1 MLRIAVCDDDFV
13 VCDKV
18 EQLIQDY
25 DSTAIVDVY
34 HTPQRLIKH
43 LVDENY
49 DLYILDIEFPEAS
62 GLLIAKEIRRFD
74 VDVPIV
80 FLTSFEQYAMTVFK
94 LHTFDYVLKPVSQ
107 DKIFSLLNRIKKYLD
122 IDNKRFSF
130 KFNKVDY
137 SIPLRDIAYI
147 EKNKRNVFIHTDR
160 EKYCAI
166 LSIKE
171 LLVIIGES
179 LVRVHNSFWVNAQ
192 YVREIRNNHLLL
204 YFSDKSN
211 IYIPISKSY
220 KLQARKSILFQLNHK
235 A

>member
-34 HTPQRLIKH
+34 HTPQRLINH

-122 IDNKRFSF
+122 IDNNVKHQIKRTV
-130 KFNKVDY
+130 KKQ
-137 SIPLRDIAYI
+137 I
-147 EKNKRNVFIHTDR
+147 NV
-160 EKYCAI
+160 
-166 LSIKE
+166 
-171 LLVIIGES
+171 
-179 LVRVHNSFWVNAQ
+179 Q
-192 YVREIRNNHLLL
+192 
-204 YFSDKSN
+204 
-211 IYIPISKSY
+211 
-220 KLQARKSILFQLNHK
+220 
-235 A
+235 